1 MIEMEFA
8 GGTEISEF
16 ISVDEQ
22 YTCEIF
28 LVQLLLIK
36 DKGTSIGAM
45 DKMYRKMT

>member
-8 GGTEISEF
+8 GLKYLNLSP
-16 ISVDEQ
+16 VDEQ

-28 LVQLLLIK
+28 GSTLLIK
-36 DKGTSIGAM
+36 DRDIYWCD